1 MSGHSKWSTIKHKKG
16 AADAKRG
23 KIFTKVIKEI
33 TVAARIGGGDVDGN
47 PRLRLAVQKAKE
59 VNMPQENLIRAIKKG
74 TGELEGVQY
83 QEISYE
89 GYGPGGV
96 AIFMEVM
103 TDNKNRTIGELRAVL
118 DKNGGNMGE
127 NGCVAW
133 IFEKKGIITIMTSEK
148 DEEELL
154 ELVMDAGGDDLQTVD
169 DYYEIT
175 TTVESFESVRKAIEN
190 SGIKVQAAQ
199 LTRIPQNTVNVEEK
213 NCKSLLR
220 LMDMLEDHDDIQKL
234 YSNFDITDELMT
246 IMEDSS

>member
-133 IFEKKGIITIMTSEK
+133 IFEKKGTITIMTSEK

-154 ELVMDAGGDDLQTVD
+154 ELVMDAGGDDLQTID

-175 TTVESFESVRKAIEN
+175 TSVESFESVRKAIEN
-190 SGIKVQAAQ
+190 SGLKVQSAQ

-234 YSNFDITDELMT
+234 YSNFDITDELMA
-246 IMEDSS
+246 IMEESS

>member
-33 TVAARIGGGDVDGN
+33 TVAARIGGGDIDGN

-59 VNMPQENLIRAIKKG
+59 VNMPQDNVTRAIKKG

-83 QEISYE
+83 EETSYE

-103 TDNKNRTIGELRAVL
+103 TDNKNRTVGELRATL
-118 DKNGGNMGE
+118 GKNGGNMGE

-133 IFEKKGIITIMTSEK
+133 IFEQKGLITVKTSEK
-148 DEEELL
+148 GEEELL
-154 ELVMDAGGDDLQTVD
+154 ELAIDAGGDDMQTVD

-175 TTVESFESVRKAIEN
+175 TSVESFEPVRKAIEDA
-190 SGIKVQAAQ
+190 GIETQSSE

-213 NCKSLLR
+213 HCKSLLR
-220 LMDMLEDHDDIQKL
+220 LMDTLEDHDDIQKV
-234 YSNFDITDELMT
+234 YSNFEITDEIMAT
-246 IMEDSS
+246 IE

>member
-33 TVAARIGGGDVDGN
+33 TVAARIGGGDIDGN

-59 VNMPQENLIRAIKKG
+59 VNMPQENVTRAIKKG

-83 QEISYE
+83 EETSYE

-103 TDNKNRTIGELRAVL
+103 TDNKNRTVGELRATL
-118 DKNGGNMGE
+118 GKNGGNMGE

-133 IFEKKGIITIMTSEK
+133 IFEQKGLIVVKISEK
-148 DEEELL
+148 SEEELL
-154 ELVMDAGGDDLQTVD
+154 ELAIDAGGDDMQNFD

-175 TTVESFESVRKAIEN
+175 TSVESFEPVRKAIEDA
-190 SGIKVQAAQ
+190 GIKTQSSE

-213 NCKSLLR
+213 HCKSLLR
-220 LMDMLEDHDDIQKL
+220 LMDTLEDHDDIQKV
-234 YSNFDITDELMT
+234 YSNFDITDEIMAT
-246 IMEDSS
+246 IE

>member
-16 AADAKRG
+16 ATDAKRG

-59 VNMPQENLIRAIKKG
+59 VNMPQENVTRAIKKG

-103 TDNKNRTIGELRAVL
+103 TDNKNRTISELRAVL

-133 IFEKKGIITIMTSEK
+133 IFEKKGIITIMISEK

-175 TTVESFESVRKAIEN
+175 TSVESFESVRKSIEN
-190 SGIKVQAAQ
+190 SGLKVQSAQ

-220 LMDMLEDHDDIQKL
+220 LMDMLEDHDDIQKV
-234 YSNFDITDELMT
+234 YSNFDITDELMS
-246 IMEDSS
+246 IVEKNS

>member
-33 TVAARIGGGDVDGN
+33 TVAARIGGGDIDGN

-59 VNMPQENLIRAIKKG
+59 VNMPQENVTRAIKKG

-83 QEISYE
+83 EETSYE

-103 TDNKNRTIGELRAVL
+103 TDNKNRTVGELRATL
-118 DKNGGNMGE
+118 GKNGGNMGE

-133 IFEKKGIITIMTSEK
+133 IFEQKGLITVKIAEK
-148 DEEELL
+148 GEEELL
-154 ELVMDAGGDDLQTVD
+154 ELAIDAGADDMQTVD

-175 TTVESFESVRKAIEN
+175 TSVESFEPVRKAIEDA
-190 SGIKVQAAQ
+190 GIEIQSSE
-199 LTRIPQNTVNVEEK
+199 LTRIPQNTVNVEGK
-213 NCKSLLR
+213 YCKSLLR
-220 LMDMLEDHDDIQKL
+220 LMDTLEDHDDIQKV
-234 YSNFDITDELMT
+234 YSNFEITDEIMAT
-246 IMEDSS
+246 IE

>member
-16 AADAKRG
+16 ATDAKRG

-59 VNMPQENLIRAIKKG
+59 VNMPQENVTRAIKKG

-103 TDNKNRTIGELRAVL
+103 TDNKNRTISELRAVL

-133 IFEKKGIITIMTSEK
+133 IFEKKGTITIMTSEK
-148 DEEELL
+148 NEEELL
-154 ELVMDAGGDDLQTVD
+154 ELAIDAGGDDLQTVD
-169 DYYEIT
+169 DHYEIT
-175 TTVESFESVRKAIEN
+175 TSIETFESVRKAIEN
-190 SGIKVQAAQ
+190 SGIKAQ
-199 LTRIPQNTVNVEEK
+199 SAELTRIPQNMVNVEEK

-220 LMDMLEDHDDIQKL
+220 LMDMLEDHDDIQKV
-234 YSNFDITDELMT
+234 YSNFDITDELIA
-246 IMEDSS
+246 IMEKNS